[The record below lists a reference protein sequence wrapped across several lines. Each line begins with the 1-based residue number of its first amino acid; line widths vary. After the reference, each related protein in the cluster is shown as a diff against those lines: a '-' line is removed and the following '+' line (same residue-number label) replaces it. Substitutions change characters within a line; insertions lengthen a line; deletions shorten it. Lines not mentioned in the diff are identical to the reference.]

1 MRILRYG
8 ERLSNRKLTSWRF
21 VVTELESVEI
31 TNIEQAS
38 SSALKINWEQT
49 CEENVVEL
57 YRSTSEAGE
66 FYLMGTYPHDK
77 NYAIINGQKT
87 GKTYYYKVRVVKKD
101 DISVVSEFSEIKS
114 GASMLQVCEL
124 RLAQQSLKWNAVSG
138 AHYYQ
143 IYRAKG
149 SGAKFKKLITLSKN
163 KRDYLLP
170 KDHVINT
177 YYKIRG
183 YKKYDDGNVYS
194 KFSNIVKVKR
204 SF

>member
-1 MRILRYG
+1 MV

-21 VVTELESVEI
+21 VVTELKSVEI

-38 SSALKINWEQT
+38 SSALKVNWEQT

-66 FYLMGTYPHDK
+66 FYLVGTYPHDK

-87 GKTYYYKVRVVKKD
+87 GKIYYYKVRVVKKD
-101 DISVVSEFSEIKS
+101 DVSVVSEFSEIK
-114 GASMLQVCEL
+114 
-124 RLAQQSLKWNAVSG
+124 SG

-149 SGAKFKKLITLSKN
+149 SGAEFKKLITLSKN

-170 KDHVINT
+170 RDHVINT